1 MYQGNSVTVSDEP
14 GGDESTQLI
23 YFLRGILSAPYQEF
37 RGAMEKIKD
46 NPHPN
51 ILSVIEFS
59 DTLSPLCIMSPW
71 MPDGNIIQYT
81 KANPGANRLMLVR
94 ARQLEYRSG
103 RPTTYVHNSLPKRAG
118 A

>member
-1 MYQGNSVTVSDEP
+1 MYQGNSITVSEEP
-14 GGDESTQLI
+14 VGDKSTQLV
-23 YFLRGILSAPYQEF
+23 YFLRGVLSAPYQKF
-37 RGAMEKIKD
+37 RRAMEKIKH

-59 DTLSPLCIMSPW
+59 DTSSPLCIMSPW

-94 ARQLEYRSG
+94 ARQLEY
-103 RPTTYVHNSLPKRAG
+103 
-118 A
+118 

>member
-1 MYQGNSVTVSDEP
+1 MYQGNSATVSDGP

-23 YFLRGILSAPYQEF
+23 YFLRGVLSAPYQEF
-37 RGAMEKIKD
+37 RQIKD

-51 ILSVIEFS
+51 VLSIIKVLGTS
-59 DTLSPLCIMSPW
+59 SPLCIMSPW

-81 KANPGANRLMLVR
+81 TANPGANRLMLVSTH
-94 ARQLEYRSG
+94 QLEYRSG

>member
-14 GGDESTQLI
+14 VGDKGTQLV

-51 ILSVIEFS
+51 ILSVIEVS
-59 DTLSPLCIMSPW
+59 ETSSPFCIMSPW

-81 KANPGANRLMLVR
+81 KANPGVNRLILVR
-94 ARQLEYRSG
+94 ARPLEYRSG
-103 RPTTYVHNSLPKRAG
+103 RPTTYVYNSLPKRAR